1 MKKIHIFVILVLT
14 AALCAGA
21 VPAFALFYPADVRL
35 NSAPVAEN
43 LALETYRQV
52 SVSGAFKALD
62 PEGDP
67 VTFSVVRQPKK
78 GEVEVTDGDFVYTP
92 AQGKKGKDTFTYTAM
107 DDKGNV
113 SNEAVVTIEIK
124 KQKTAVTYSDMTGSG
139 DAYAAVLLAEK
150 GVFVGQQIGGKYV
163 FDPEEPV
170 TRGEFLVMC
179 MSLSGVEILDVART
193 GFFDDNEIPVWQK
206 PYLTTALTND
216 VVRGSALSDGRIVF
230 SPNDPVTFAEATV
243 MVNNALGITDVALE
257 EEPAEPAWAVQAS
270 ANLTSC
276 GIFDTVSDGV
286 SASHLTRADAA
297 RMLEGAIRV
306 LEEREDDSLLGWL
319 K

>member
-1 MKKIHIFVILVLT
+1 MKKLTALVLLT
-14 AALCAGA
+14 LAAALLLSA
-21 VPAFALFYPADVRL
+21 VPAFALFYPADAKL

-78 GEVEVTDGDFVYTP
+78 GSVEITEGQFVYTP
-92 AQGKKGKDTFTYTAM
+92 AEGKKGKDTFTYTAA

-113 SNEAVVTIEIK
+113 SNEATVTIDIK
-124 KQKTAVTYSDMTGSG
+124 KQKTAVTYADMTGSG
-139 DAYAAVLLAEK
+139 DAYAAQLLAEK
-150 GVFVGQQIGGKYV
+150 GVFVGEQIGGKYV
-163 FDPEEPV
+163 FDPEKPV

-179 MSLSGVEILDVART
+179 MSLSGAELLDVART
-193 GFFDDNEIPVWQK
+193 GFFDDEEIPVWQK

-216 VVRGSALSDGRIVF
+216 VVRGNTRSDGRIVF
-230 SPNDPVTFAEATV
+230 SPNVPVTFAEATV

-257 EEPAEPAWAVQAS
+257 EDAAEPAWAIQAS

-276 GIFDTVSDGV
+276 GIFDTVADGV
-286 SASHLTRADAA
+286 SASTLTRADAA

-306 LEEREDDSLLGWL
+306 LEEREDDSLLSWL

>member
-1 MKKIHIFVILVLT
+1 MKKLHTLVILLLIAVLS
-14 AALCAGA
+14 LSA
-21 VPAFALFYPADVRL
+21 VPALALYYPAGVQL
-35 NSAPVAEN
+35 NAAPVAEN

-52 SVSGAFKALD
+52 SVSGVFKALD

-67 VTFSVVRQPKK
+67 VTFSVIRKPKK
-78 GEVEVTDGDFVYTP
+78 GDVEVTGGEFVYTP
-92 AQGKKGKDTFTYTAM
+92 AEGKKGKDTFTYAAT

-113 SNEAVVTIEIK
+113 SNEATVTVDIK

-150 GVFVGQQIGGKYV
+150 GVFVGEQIGGKYV
-163 FDPEEPV
+163 FDPEKPV

-179 MSLSGVEILDVART
+179 MSLSGTEILDVART
-193 GFFDDNEIPVWQK
+193 GFFDDAEIPVWQK
-206 PYLTTALTND
+206 PYLTTALTNN
-216 VVRGSALSDGRIVF
+216 VVGGSVRSDGRIVF
-230 SPNDPVTFAEATV
+230 SPNAPVTFAEATV
-243 MVNNALGITDVALE
+243 MVNNALGVTDVALE
-257 EEPAEPAWAVQAS
+257 VDAAEPAWAVQAS

-276 GIFDTVSDGV
+276 GIFETVADGV
-286 SASHLTRADAA
+286 SASTLTRADAA

-306 LEEREDDSLLGWL
+306 LAEREDDSLLGWL